1 MTDLNVNTVKD
12 DLLWLSADD
21 AEALARG
28 THGNPFSV
36 LGVHACG
43 EDDAET
49 CLLRVY
55 LPGALGVD
63 VLDRDTSERRCS
75 LTGIQIPGLFA
86 GRLPHVAPYTL
97 HVRWPGGE
105 QQTEDPYSFD
115 LLLGEMDLYLI
126 GEGNHRDLGRCLGA
140 QPMEVDDVPGV
151 RFAVWAPNARRVS
164 VVGNF
169 NGWDGRRHVMRL
181 RHPAGVWELFLPRL
195 GPGESYK
202 YEILDAHGTI
212 ALKADPV
219 ALATETPPHT
229 SSVVAD
235 TTPLTWH
242 DAEWVAQRGER
253 QAPDRPMSI
262 YEVHAA
268 SWRKHGGHDG
278 VAYSWRD
285 LAEHLIPYVL
295 EMGFT
300 HVELLPV
307 MEHPFGG
314 SWGYQPLSQF
324 APSGRFGKPEDFAYF
339 VDACH
344 QSGVGV
350 ILDWVPA
357 HFPTDPHGLARFD
370 GTALYEYE
378 HPFEG
383 FHQDWDT
390 YIYNLGR
397 REVHGFML
405 ASALHWLRHYHVDAL
420 RVDAVASMLY
430 RNYSRNEGEW
440 IPNQYGGQE
449 NLEAIDFLRHL
460 NDVVAEEVPGASVIA
475 EESTAW
481 PGVTQPTR
489 DGGLGFAYK
498 WNMGWMHDTLE
509 YIAKDPIYRSYAH
522 HELTFPM
529 VYAFSE
535 KYVLPISHDE
545 VVHGKGSLIGKMPGD
560 EWKQYANL
568 RAYLSIMWTQPG
580 KKLLFMGCEFGQWRE
595 WSHDR
600 ELDWSLLGDTHHVG
614 IQRLIVD
621 LNRLYQEEAPL
632 HQRDAEPAGFAWV
645 VGDDSINSVFA
656 WLRWDLIGE
665 PLLVVANMTPL
676 PRYAYRIGV
685 PIMGVWEEIY
695 NSDAQCYG
703 GTNLGNMGQIP
714 AQDAPLHGQTAS
726 VSLTLPPLG
735 VIVLRAPRSGVPG
748 SVDGH
753 AKPA

>member
-1 MTDLNVNTVKD
+1 MTDLNVNTGRD
-12 DLLWLSADD
+12 DALWLSPDD
-21 AEALARG
+21 AEALVRG
-28 THGNPFSV
+28 SHGNPFSV
-36 LGVHACG
+36 LGVHGCG
-43 EDDAET
+43 EENTET
-49 CLLRVY
+49 RLLRVY

-63 VLDRDTSERRCS
+63 VLDRDTGERRCS
-75 LTGIQIPGLFA
+75 LSGIQMPGLFA

-97 HVRWPGGE
+97 RIRWPSGE
-105 QQTEDPYSFD
+105 QETEDPYSFD

-126 GEGNHRDLGRCLGA
+126 GEGNHRNLGHCLGA
-140 QPMEVDDVPGV
+140 QPMEVDGVSGV

-181 RHPAGVWELFLPRL
+181 RHPAGVWEIFLPRL

-202 YEILDAHGTI
+202 YELIDAHGAI

-219 ALATETPPHT
+219 ALASEMPPQT

-235 TTPLTWH
+235 TRPFTWH
-242 DAEWVAQRGER
+242 DAGWIARRGEH
-253 QAPDRPMSI
+253 QAPHRPI
-262 YEVHAA
+262 CAYEVHAA

-278 VAYSWRD
+278 VIYSWRD

-300 HVELLPV
+300 HVELLPI

-314 SWGYQPLSQF
+314 SWGYQPLGQF

-344 QSGVGV
+344 QAGLGV

-357 HFPTDPHGLARFD
+357 HFPTDAHGLARFD

-383 FHQDWDT
+383 FHQDWNT

-397 REVHGFML
+397 REVHGFLL
-405 ASALHWLRHYHVDAL
+405 ASALHWLRHFHVDAL

-460 NDVVAEEVPGASVIA
+460 NDVVAEEVTGAVVIA

-509 YIAKDPIYRSYAH
+509 YIAKDPVYRSYAH

-545 VVHGKGSLIGKMPGD
+545 VVHGKGSLINKMPGD
-560 EWKQYANL
+560 EWQRFANL
-568 RAYLSIMWTQPG
+568 RAYLATMWTQPG

-600 ELDWSLLGDTHHVG
+600 ELDWSLLGEAAHAG
-614 IQRLIVD
+614 IQRLVGD
-621 LNRLYQEEAPL
+621 LNRLYQEQTPL
-632 HQRDAEPAGFAWV
+632 HQRDTEPEGFTWV
-645 VGDDSINSVFA
+645 VGDDSTNSVFA
-656 WLRWDLIGE
+656 WLRWNLIGE
-665 PLLVVANMTPL
+665 PLLVVANMTPVA
-676 PRYAYRIGV
+676 RYDYHLGV
-685 PIMGVWEEIY
+685 PTLGRWKEIF

-703 GTNLGNMGQIP
+703 GSNLGNLGQIQ
-714 AQDAPLHGQTAS
+714 ALDTPLHGQTAS
-726 VSLTLPPLG
+726 LSLTLPPLG
-735 VIVLRAPRSGVPG
+735 VVLLMPSAPGE
-748 SVDGH
+748 
-753 AKPA
+753 